1 MVIET
6 SDQKSLAKAIGG
18 AASLGRH
25 SLFYRD
31 SQAQAK
37 SSNGGNS
44 RKSNRIICESLAT
57 RGYVN
62 RDIREKYWK
71 QLAGRH
77 KPGTWEVLDA
87 GYSESHRAYHTWPH
101 VSSLLEKL
109 SAFSGLCT
117 REDLIATTVFWHDAV
132 YRTQCP
138 DGSPRTDYEN
148 VHESGQLFREYT
160 LLNKADTGAVY
171 DMIMASA
178 NHLQPELQK
187 QYYAGF
193 AGDVDLFLDLDLSSL
208 ASPWNEFVENLVKI
222 RSEFSWLPEA
232 DFYASQIDFLER
244 FARDDVL
251 LYRCKETSDKWRD
264 AAKANLRRCVKCLE
278 KRASEL
284 KAG

>member
-6 SDQKSLAKAIGG
+6 SDQKSLAKAVGG
-18 AASLGRH
+18 AASLRRH

-87 GYSESHRAYHTWPH
+87 GYSESHRAYHAWPH
-101 VSSLLEKL
+101 VATMLEKL
-109 SAFSGLCT
+109 SAFSSLCT
-117 REDLIATTVFWHDAV
+117 RENLIATAVFWHDAV
-132 YRTQCP
+132 YKTQSE
-138 DGSPRTDYEN
+138 DGRPRTDYEN

-160 LLNKADTGAVY
+160 LLNEADTGAVY

-178 NHLQPELQK
+178 NHLQPALK
-187 QYYAGF
+187 NHYYAGF
-193 AGDVDLFLDLDLSSL
+193 AGDVDLFLDLDLSSF
-208 ASPWNEFVENLVKI
+208 ASPWDEFVEDLARI
-222 RSEFSWLPEA
+222 RREYSYMPETYFFA
-232 DFYASQIDFLER
+232 KQIAILAR
-244 FARDDVL
+244 FAREDVP

-264 AAKANLRRCVKCLE
+264 AAKANLRRCVKCLQ